1 MFLIFRI
8 SQIDIVCN
16 INKRHVAALMATTS
30 PDVRSEYDEQHGN
43 ENRADA
49 VSHDEHGVVADVTAY
64 NTIDMQYRLHR
75 TDVFPAE

>member
-1 MFLIFRI
+1 M
-8 SQIDIVCN
+8 QT
-16 INKRHVAALMATTS
+16 ATTS
-30 PDVRSEYDEQHGN
+30 PDVKSEYDEQHGN

-75 TDVFPAE
+75 TDVFPAERATANAWPFRFAIR